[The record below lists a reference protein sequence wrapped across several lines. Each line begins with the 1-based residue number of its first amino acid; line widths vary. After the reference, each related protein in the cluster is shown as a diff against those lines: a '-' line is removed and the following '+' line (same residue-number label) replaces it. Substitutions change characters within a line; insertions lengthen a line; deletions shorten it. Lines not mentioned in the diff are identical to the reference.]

1 MVLSEWKGLVENM
14 MRDDVLVSSEV
25 KTSVILVVSR
35 VSQKDTKRSEG
46 RWRRG
51 LDSTYTCI
59 HADGRMSAGAEE
71 DEVRSGGL
79 ECFCGDQVEEVGGC
93 MERLHPEGGR
103 GRYLE

>member
-1 MVLSEWKGLVENM
+1 M

-51 LDSTYTCI
+51 LDSTYT
-59 HADGRMSAGAEE
+59 
-71 DEVRSGGL
+71 
-79 ECFCGDQVEEVGGC
+79 
-93 MERLHPEGGR
+93 
-103 GRYLE
+103 